1 MGKGQKKRVLYVIT
15 KGNFGG
21 AQRYVFDLATNLP
34 KEDFETV
41 VAFGEG
47 DILGKKLA
55 EKSIRTIRLKNS
67 QRNINPFKDFLL
79 FFELIRIYKKEKP
92 NIIHLNSSKIGFLG
106 ALSARIYSLY
116 PKPYTLYPIT
126 IFTAHGWAFN
136 DSKFFWQKFL
146 WKFLQWLT
154 VLMTNKTI
162 AVSKKTVND
171 MNWPGTKK
179 KICLI
184 YNGIRPIEFFE
195 KDEARKKLLPQLK
208 DRLWIGAISELHKN
222 KGVDLLIEAFSK
234 ISNQF
239 ESAILIVCGKGE
251 ERKKLEKIMEK
262 NNLKSKVFLLGYV
275 ENAQRYLK
283 AFDIFVLPSR
293 TEGLPYVILEA
304 GLAGLPT
311 LASEVGGIPEIIE
324 SGKNGLLFTPGE
336 KEDLTKALQDLLSEK
351 GDWQKLGSELKNKI
365 LDEFRLE
372 NMVELTSSLYKI

>member
-1 MGKGQKKRVLYVIT
+1 MGKGQKKRILYVIT

-106 ALSARIYSLY
+106 SLSARIF
-116 PKPYTLYPIT
+116 YTLNPKLYT
-126 IFTAHGWAFN
+126 LVFTAHGWAFN
-136 DSKFFWQKFL
+136 DSKFFWQKLL

>member
-1 MGKGQKKRVLYVIT
+1 MGKGQKKRILYVIT

-106 ALSARIYSLY
+106 SLSARIFYTLN
-116 PKPYTLYPIT
+116 PKPYTLV
-126 IFTAHGWAFN
+126 FTAHGWAFN
-136 DSKFFWQKFL
+136 DSKFFWQKLL

-179 KICLI
+179 KIRLI

-251 ERKKLEKIMEK
+251 ERKKLEKIIEK

-336 KEDLTKALQDLLSEK
+336 KEDLTKTLQDLLSEK
-351 GDWQKLGSELKNKI
+351 GDWQKLGAELKKKI

>member
-1 MGKGQKKRVLYVIT
+1 MERGQKKKVLYVIT

-47 DILGKKLA
+47 DILEKKLA
-55 EKSIRTIRLKNS
+55 EKSIRTIQLKNS

-92 NIIHLNSSKIGFLG
+92 DIIHLNSSKIGLLG
-106 ALSARIYSLY
+106 SLSARLYSLY
-116 PKPYTLYPIT
+116 PKPHTLYPIT

-154 VLMTNKTI
+154 VLITNETI
-162 AVSKKTVND
+162 AVSKKTAND
-171 MNWPGTKK
+171 MNWPWTKK
-179 KICLI
+179 KIRLI

-195 KDEARKKLLPQLK
+195 KDEARKKLLPRSK
-208 DRLWIGAISELHKN
+208 DRLWIGTISELHKN
-222 KGVDLLIEAFSK
+222 KGGDLLIEAFSK
-234 ISNQF
+234 VSNQF
-239 ESAILIVCGKGE
+239 ENAILIICGKGE
-251 ERKKLEKIMEK
+251 ERKKLEKIIEK
-262 NNLKSKVFLLGYV
+262 NNLKNKVFLLGYV

-311 LASEVGGIPEIIE
+311 LASEVGGVPEIIE
-324 SGKNGLLFTPGE
+324 SGKSGLLFTPGE

-351 GDWQKLGSELKNKI
+351 DDWQKLGAELKNKI